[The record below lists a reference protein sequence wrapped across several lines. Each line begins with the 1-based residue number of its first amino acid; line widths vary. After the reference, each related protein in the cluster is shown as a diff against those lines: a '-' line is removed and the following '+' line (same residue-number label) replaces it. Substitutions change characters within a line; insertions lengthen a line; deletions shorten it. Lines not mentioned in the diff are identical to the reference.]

1 MAATQRLALI
11 ILILLGWLLSACG
24 TSEGTPRT
32 RAGAASPQA
41 TAGTPGTAPAVDD
54 VPPTVTVDISVSVSS
69 DVMIAAALE
78 HSRFYNA
85 IVSGEPEVLLTM
97 PGWPQT
103 MHDLGL
109 YIGNWD
115 PTCQRPFYLVILKG
129 DFDATSLV
137 PGRST
142 ERLGQYVAYVF
153 DLTAG
158 VPGDVTFTL
167 LSTNGNAFK
176 YVLQDPSLPDPEFE
190 MAMELAP
197 PYLPCEDVT
206 IPGHTGSPEPE
217 SSDVQASLSLRFG
230 VGPAPR
236 LMVRRHH

>member
-32 RAGAASPQA
+32 GAGAASPQA
-41 TAGTPGTAPAVDD
+41 TAGTPSTAPSVDAVS
-54 VPPTVTVDISVSVSS
+54 PTVTIDIGVSVSS

-78 HSRFYNA
+78 HSRFYDA

-103 MHDLGL
+103 MHDLGI
-109 YIGNWD
+109 YIGNWN

-129 DFDATSLV
+129 DFDATSLF

-142 ERLGQYVAYVF
+142 ERLGKYVAYVF

-158 VPGDVTFTL
+158 VPGDVTFTI
-167 LSTNGNAFK
+167 LSPDGSAFK
-176 YVLQDPSLPDPEFE
+176 QALQDPTLPDSDYE
-190 MAMELAP
+190 MWMRLEP
-197 PYLPCEDVT
+197 PYVPCEDVT
-206 IPGHTGSPEPE
+206 LLGHANTPEPE
-217 SSDVQASLSLRFG
+217 SWA
-230 VGPAPR
+230 
-236 LMVRRHH
+236 